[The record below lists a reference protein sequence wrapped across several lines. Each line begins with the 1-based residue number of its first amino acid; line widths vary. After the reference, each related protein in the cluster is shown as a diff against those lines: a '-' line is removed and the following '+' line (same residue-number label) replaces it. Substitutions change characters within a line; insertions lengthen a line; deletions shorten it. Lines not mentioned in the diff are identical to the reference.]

1 MMAKIMSK
9 KYLQKQNDRMIK
21 HNEMIYNRMR
31 RAEQKL
37 NQYEEKIAGQ
47 MTILT
52 SKYEG
57 IICYLVRKLGWDG
70 VSEQAVADWA
80 EGKEY
85 ALVADKDEFG
95 SLLWVPVVR
104 KVEEN
109 EEEISDEVRKS
120 EDGD

>member
-1 MMAKIMSK
+1 MAKIMSK

-31 RAEQKL
+31 QAEDKL
-37 NQYEEKIAGQ
+37 NAYEENIASQ
-47 MTILT
+47 FTALT
-52 SKYEG
+52 SRYEG
-57 IICYLVRKLGWDG
+57 IICYLIRKIGWDG

>member
-1 MMAKIMSK
+1 MAKIMSK

-31 RAEQKL
+31 QAEDKL
-37 NQYEEKIAGQ
+37 NAYEENIAGQ

>member
-1 MMAKIMSK
+1 MAKIMNK
-9 KYLQKQNDRMIK
+9 KYLQRQNERMIK

-31 RAEQKL
+31 QAEDKL
-37 NQYEEKIAGQ
+37 NTYEENIAGQ

-57 IICYLVRKLGWDG
+57 IICYLIRKLGWDG

-85 ALVADKDEFG
+85 ALVADKDEDG

-104 KVEEN
+104 KVEDDED
-109 EEEISDEVRKS
+109 EISDEVRKQ
-120 EDGD
+120 ED

>member
-1 MMAKIMSK
+1 MSK
-9 KYLQKQNDRMIK
+9 NKKKETRRKIDFYVQKNK
-21 HNEMIYNRMR
+21 AIYNRMR
-31 RAEQKL
+31 KAEQKL
-37 NQYEEKIAGQ
+37 DRYEESIAGQ

-57 IICYLVRKLGWDG
+57 IICYLIRKLGWDG

-85 ALVADKDEFG
+85 ALVADKDEDG

-109 EEEISDEVRKS
+109 EDEISDEVRKS

>member
-1 MMAKIMSK
+1 MAKIMSK

>member
-1 MMAKIMSK
+1 MAKIMSK
-9 KYLQKQNDRMIK
+9 KYLQMQNDRMIK

-31 RAEQKL
+31 QAEDKL
-37 NQYEEKIAGQ
+37 NAYEENIAGQ

-85 ALVADKDEFG
+85 ALKADADENG
-95 SLLWVPVVR
+95 ELLWVPVVR